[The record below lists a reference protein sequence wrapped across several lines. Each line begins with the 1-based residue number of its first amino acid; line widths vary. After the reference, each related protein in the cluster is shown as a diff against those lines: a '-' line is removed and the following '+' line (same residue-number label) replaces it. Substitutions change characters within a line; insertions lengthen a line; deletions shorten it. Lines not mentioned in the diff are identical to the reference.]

1 MTQKTLKD
9 RAEVTPAN
17 VHEILGRN
25 MLVDGFKI
33 VIDLDKSHGVW
44 LVDAK
49 SGRTFLDFYS
59 FFASAPLGF
68 NHPRLRTPEHQRK
81 IIRAATDNVTNS
93 DLYTVEMGEFVET
106 FARVAIPESLPHLFL
121 VAGGA
126 LGVEN
131 ALKAAFDWKVQK
143 NFAKGHKTEVGT
155 RVIHFRQAFHGRTG
169 YTLSLT
175 NTDPVKTRYYT
186 KFDWP
191 RITNPKIE
199 FPVTTDSTARV
210 AAAEAQ
216 ALAEIRDAIA
226 RHGDDIAALIIEPVQ
241 GEGGDNHFR
250 GEFLRE
256 LRRIT
261 AENEIL
267 FIVDEVQAGL
277 GMTGAWWSYQNF
289 GFEPDLLAFGKK
301 MQVCGMLASRRL
313 DDVDGVFK
321 VSSRINSTWG
331 GNLVDMVRSAA
342 YLEVIDEEG
351 LVENSRV
358 IGAHL
363 LEALEALARE
373 FAGMVT
379 AARGRGLMCAFDLP
393 SDEMRQRF
401 LRSARE
407 KGILMLGCGE
417 RSVRFRPALN
427 IKRAEIDTGIER
439 IREALKTL

>member
-143 NFAKGHKTEVGT
+143 NFAKGHKAEVGT

-199 FPVTTDSTARV
+199 FPVTADSTARV

-226 RHGDDIAALIIEPVQ
+226 RHGDDLAALIIEPVQ

-277 GMTGAWWSYQNF
+277 GMTGTWWSYQNF

-313 DDVDGVFK
+313 DDIDGVFK

-351 LVENSRV
+351 LVENSRAV
-358 IGAHL
+358 GAHL

-407 KGILMLGCGE
+407 KGILMLGCGD

-427 IKRAEIDTGIER
+427 ITRAEIDTGIER

>member
-9 RAEVTPAN
+9 RAEITAGN

-25 MLVDGFKI
+25 MLVDGFKM

-44 LVDAK
+44 LVDAR
-49 SGRTFLDFYS
+49 SGKTFLDFYS
-59 FFASAPLGF
+59 FFASAPVGY

-81 IIRAATDNVTNS
+81 ILRAATDNVTNS

-106 FARVAIPESLPHLFL
+106 FARVAMPESMPHLFL

-131 ALKAAFDWKVQK
+131 TLKAAFDWKVQK

-155 RVIHFRQAFHGRTG
+155 QIIHFRQAFHGRTG

-175 NTDPVKTRYYT
+175 NTDPVKTRFFT

-191 RITNPKIE
+191 RIANPKIE
-199 FPVTTDSTARV
+199 FPVTPESTARV
-210 AAAEAQ
+210 AAAEAA
-216 ALAEIRDAIA
+216 ALSEIRDVIA

-261 AENEIL
+261 IDNEIL
-267 FIVDEVQAGL
+267 FIVDEVQTGL
-277 GMTGAWWSYQNF
+277 GMTGTWWAYQNF

-301 MQVCGMLASRRL
+301 MQICGMLASRRL

-342 YLEVIDEEG
+342 YLDVIEEEG

-358 IGAHL
+358 VGAHL
-363 LEALEALARE
+363 LEHLESLAKE
-373 FAGMVT
+373 FGGIVT
-379 AARGRGLMCAFDLP
+379 APRGRGLMCAFDLP
-393 SDEMRQRF
+393 TEETRQKF
-401 LRSARE
+401 LRAARE

-427 IKRAEIDTGIER
+427 ITRAEIDTGIER
-439 IREALKTL
+439 IRESLKTL